1 MLQKWIVDEALP
13 RVTSMRARLFALALA
28 ALGAVS
34 TARAEVPPD
43 APVHAAGPE
52 NQAPVAPPAVRA
64 PLAHDP
70 DERAAVRGCPV
81 DQTCAPWRD
90 ELREFELEA
99 FSKQAGPWLEP
110 GEPRRAASPTALR
123 PDLPWLADL
132 TMPDLP
138 VTWDRRVIDYLVFY
152 KDDPRG
158 RRIMRGWLERQ
169 GRYREVIVAA
179 LRKAHL
185 PEDLLYLAM
194 IESSYDSTERSRVGA
209 SGLWQLMP
217 GAGRIYGLTIDRW
230 VDERNDPVRASE
242 AAAQM
247 WADLYQRF
255 GNWDL
260 AMAAYNAGYG
270 AVLKAIARFNTND
283 FWALVDYE
291 NALPWESG
299 IYVPK
304 ALAAAIVGHNLAT
317 FGFADL
323 DTGAPEAW
331 DDVTVPSS
339 IALGTLAKAAG
350 CRVDDLQRLNPQLR
364 RNRTPPGRSFVLR
377 VPAGGGAAFA
387 TKLGQLKGDWDDVDT
402 YVARYG
408 ERFEDIAT
416 QFGISR
422 QKLRQLNDLDHDTEV
437 TGGSILVVPR
447 VSAAQ
452 RTKNLAAAADE
463 LYGSGVDHRP
473 GEALIVAVPDKDA
486 DVAGRRRVF
495 YRVVAGDE
503 LGVVARAMGVTAA
516 ELAGWNGLAV
526 DAELQPRMVMQAF
539 VASDWSEDRA
549 QVALLDPSRLVI
561 VTRGSKEH
569 LELSE
574 GRSGRERVEYVTTK
588 RESYEQIGKRFGL
601 SKRDMARI
609 NRQPPDTVVD
619 KGATV
624 IVYRVVDRTRSER
637 AEKQWKQ
644 LPKGQRSGKGA
655 KAPKGKKVS
664 DAGDAVDAADG
675 PGDDGAVDAKA
686 AKADHGDDAKA
697 AKAGDAKA
705 AKADQGDDTKAAD
718 AKAAKAGDGK
728 AAKPGDA
735 KAAKADKGDDA
746 KAAKPGDAKAAKP
759 ADGKAAKADQGAD
772 AKPRERGDAVAAA
785 PTGDV
790 GPVTMPE

>member
-1 MLQKWIVDEALP
+1 MSV
-13 RVTSMRARLFALALA
+13 RLCLSALATLLLA
-28 ALGAVS
+28 TAG
-34 TARAEVPPD
+34 ARADEPD
-43 APVHAAGPE
+43 VHPVGVERQTPT
-52 NQAPVAPPAVRA
+52 APPTVRP
-64 PLAHDP
+64 PLTAQP
-70 DERAAVRGCPV
+70 DERAAVRGCPTS
-81 DQTCAPWRD
+81 QTCRPWRD

-99 FSKQAGPWLEP
+99 FSQAAGPWIEG
-110 GEPRRAASPTALR
+110 GEPRRAVSPTALR
-123 PDLPWLADL
+123 PDLPWLANL

-152 KDDPRG
+152 KEDPRG

-169 GRYREVIVAA
+169 GRYRDVILTA
-179 LRKAHL
+179 LRKAKL

-209 SGLWQLMP
+209 SGLWQFMP
-217 GAGRIYGLTIDRW
+217 ASGRIYGLTIDRW
-230 VDERNDPVRASE
+230 VDERNDPVRATE
-242 AAAQM
+242 AAMGA

-270 AVLKAIARFNTND
+270 AVLKAIARFNSND

-323 DTGAPEAW
+323 DLGAPERW

-350 CRVDDLQRLNPQLR
+350 CGVADLKRLNPHLR
-364 RNRTPPGRSFVLR
+364 KTRTPAGRAFVLR
-377 VPAGGGAAFA
+377 VPQGAGAAFA
-387 TKLGQLKGDWDDVDT
+387 AKLGQLRGDWDTVDT

-422 QKLRQLNDLDHDTEV
+422 QKLRALNELDHDTEV
-437 TGGSILVVPR
+437 TGGTVLVVPR
-447 VSAAQ
+447 VAADV
-452 RTKNLAAAADE
+452 RKKNLAAAADD

-486 DVAGRRRVF
+486 EVADTRRVF

-503 LGVVARAMGVTAA
+503 LGVVARAMGTSARDLAA
-516 ELAGWNGLAV
+516 WNGLTV
-526 DAELQPRMVMQAF
+526 DASLHPRMVLQAF
-539 VASDWSEDRA
+539 VAPTWSEDQAR
-549 QVALLDPSRLVI
+549 VALLDETRLVI

-574 GRSGRERVEYVTTK
+574 GRSGRQRVEYVASK

-601 SKRDMARI
+601 NKRDMARI
-609 NRQPPDTVVD
+609 NRKPPDTMVD
-619 KGATV
+619 KGEMV
-624 IVYRVVDRTRSER
+624 VVYKVFDRTRSER

-644 LPKGQRSGKGA
+644 QPKGPRKGA
-655 KAPKGKKVS
+655 KGASGKKVS
-664 DAGDAVDAADG
+664 DASAADPDAADAPDAAVDAA
-675 PGDDGAVDAKA
+675 PAQAR
-686 AKADHGDDAKA
+686 
-697 AKAGDAKA
+697 
-705 AKADQGDDTKAAD
+705 
-718 AKAAKAGDGK
+718 AGDGPPTRK
-728 AAKPGDA
+728 RGSDAAKPE
-735 KAAKADKGDDA
+735 
-746 KAAKPGDAKAAKP
+746 AAKPEAAKP
-759 ADGKAAKADQGAD
+759 EAAKDAAKQEA
-772 AKPRERGDAVAAA
+772 AKPEAAKEAAKPEAKVEVEA
-785 PTGDV
+785 PPVEAPDDSG
-790 GPVTMPE
+790 GPVTTPQ

>member
-1 MLQKWIVDEALP
+1 MSV
-13 RVTSMRARLFALALA
+13 RLCLSALASL
-28 ALGAVS
+28 LLS
-34 TARAEVPPD
+34 TAAARADEPT
-43 APVHAAGPE
+43 VHAVGVEGQVA
-52 NQAPVAPPAVRA
+52 AAPPTVRA
-64 PLAHDP
+64 PLTAQP
-70 DERAAVRGCPV
+70 DERAAVRGCPMG
-81 DQTCAPWRD
+81 QTCRPWQD

-99 FSKQAGPWLEP
+99 FSQAAGPWVE
-110 GEPRRAASPTALR
+110 GAEPRRATSPTALR
-123 PDLPWLADL
+123 PDLPWLANL

-169 GRYREVIVAA
+169 GRYRDVIVAA
-179 LRKAHL
+179 LRKAKL

-209 SGLWQLMP
+209 SGLWQFMP
-217 GAGRIYGLTIDRW
+217 GSGRIYGLTIDRW
-230 VDERNDPVRASE
+230 VDERNDPVRATE
-242 AAAQM
+242 AAMGA

-270 AVLKAIARFNTND
+270 AVLKAIARFNSND

-317 FGFADL
+317 FGFADVDL
-323 DTGAPEAW
+323 GAPERW

-339 IALGTLAKAAG
+339 IALSTLAKAAG
-350 CRVDDLQRLNPQLR
+350 CGVDDLKRLNPHLR
-364 RNRTPPGRSFVLR
+364 KNRTPAGRAFVLR
-377 VPAGGGAAFA
+377 VPAGGGPAFA
-387 TKLGQLKGDWDDVDT
+387 AKLGQLKGDWDTVDT

-422 QKLRQLNDLDHDTEV
+422 QKLRALNDLDHDTEV
-437 TGGSILVVPR
+437 TGGTVLVVPR
-447 VSAAQ
+447 VAADV
-452 RTKNLAAAADE
+452 RKKNLAAAADE

-486 DVAGRRRVF
+486 EVAGARRVF

-503 LGVVARAMGVTAA
+503 LGVVARAMGASA
-516 ELAGWNGLAV
+516 RELATWNGLTV
-526 DAELQPRMVMQAF
+526 DASLQPRMVLQAF
-539 VASDWSEDRA
+539 VAPTWSEDQAR
-549 QVALLDPSRLVI
+549 VALLDETRLVI

-574 GRSGRERVEYVTTK
+574 GRSGRQRVEYVAPK

-609 NRQPPDTVVD
+609 NRKPPDTMVD
-619 KGATV
+619 KGELV
-624 IVYRVVDRTRSER
+624 VVYKVVDRTRSER
-637 AEKQWKQ
+637 AQKQWKQ
-644 LPKGQRSGKGA
+644 APKGPRKGSGKG
-655 KAPKGKKVS
+655 PGKKVT
-664 DAGDAVDAADG
+664 DAGDAAGGGGDAAAGGDAAVAVDAPEAAPTQARVGDG
-675 PGDDGAVDAKA
+675 PPTRKRGGGDDGKA
-686 AKADHGDDAKA
+686 EAGKAE
-697 AKAGDAKA
+697 
-705 AKADQGDDTKAAD
+705 
-718 AKAAKAGDGK
+718 
-728 AAKPGDA
+728 AAKPEAG
-735 KAAKADKGDDA
+735 KAE
-746 KAAKPGDAKAAKP
+746 AAKPEAGKSEAGKPEAAKP
-759 ADGKAAKADQGAD
+759 EAGKPEA
-772 AKPRERGDAVAAA
+772 PAVVVEA
-785 PTGDV
+785 PDDS
-790 GPVTMPE
+790 GPVTTPQ

>member
-1 MLQKWIVDEALP
+1 MSSV
-13 RVTSMRARLFALALA
+13 RLCLSALASL
-28 ALGAVS
+28 LLS
-34 TARAEVPPD
+34 TASARAQPD
-43 APVHAAGPE
+43 VHPAGVEGQAA
-52 NQAPVAPPAVRA
+52 AAPPTARA
-64 PLAHDP
+64 PLAPQP
-70 DERAAVRGCPV
+70 DERAAVRGCPLG
-81 DQTCAPWRD
+81 QTCRPWQD

-99 FSKQAGPWLEP
+99 FSQAAGPWIEG
-110 GEPRRAASPTALR
+110 GEPRRATSPTALR
-123 PDLPWLADL
+123 PDLPWLANL

-169 GRYREVIVAA
+169 GRYRDVILAA
-179 LRKAHL
+179 LRKAKL

-209 SGLWQLMP
+209 SGLWQFMP
-217 GAGRIYGLTIDRW
+217 ASGRIYGLTIDRW
-230 VDERNDPVRASE
+230 VDERNDPVRATE
-242 AAAQM
+242 AATGA

-270 AVLKAIARFNTND
+270 AVLKAIARFNSND

-317 FGFADL
+317 FGFADVDL
-323 DTGAPEAW
+323 GAPERW

-339 IALGTLAKAAG
+339 IALGTIAKAAG
-350 CRVDDLQRLNPQLR
+350 CGVDDLKRLNPHLR
-364 RNRTPPGRSFVLR
+364 KHRTPAGRAFVMR

-387 TKLGQLKGDWDDVDT
+387 AKLGQLRGDWDTVDT

-422 QKLRQLNDLDHDTEV
+422 QKLRALNDLDHDTEV
-437 TGGSILVVPR
+437 TGGTVLVVPR
-447 VSAAQ
+447 VAADV
-452 RTKNLAAAADE
+452 RKKNLAAAADD
-463 LYGSGVDHRP
+463 LYGSGVDHKP

-486 DVAGRRRVF
+486 EVASARRVF

-503 LGVVARAMGVTAA
+503 LGVVAKAMGVSARD
-516 ELAGWNGLAV
+516 LATWNGLTI
-526 DAELQPRMVMQAF
+526 DAALQPRMVLQAF
-539 VASDWSEDRA
+539 VAPAWSEDQAR
-549 QVALLDPSRLVI
+549 VALLDETRLVV

-574 GRSGRERVEYVTTK
+574 GRSGRQRVEYAPTK

-609 NRQPPDTVVD
+609 NRKPPDTVVD
-619 KGATV
+619 KGELV
-624 IVYRVVDRTRSER
+624 VVYKVVDRSRSER
-637 AEKQWKQ
+637 AQKQWKQ
-644 LPKGQRSGKGA
+644 LPKGQRKGSGKGA
-655 KAPKGKKVS
+655 AGKKVS
-664 DAGDAVDAADG
+664 DAGDADAGDAGDAGDAPAAAVAASAAATPAAQARPGDG
-675 PGDDGAVDAKA
+675 PPTRKRG
-686 AKADHGDDAKA
+686 GDDA
-697 AKAGDAKA
+697 
-705 AKADQGDDTKAAD
+705 
-718 AKAAKAGDGK
+718 
-728 AAKPGDA
+728 P
-735 KAAKADKGDDA
+735 
-746 KAAKPGDAKAAKP
+746 
-759 ADGKAAKADQGAD
+759 
-772 AKPRERGDAVAAA
+772 AA
-785 PTGDV
+785 PKVEVEAPKVEAPVAEAPIVEAPDDS
-790 GPVTMPE
+790 GPVTTPQ